1 MPEKSDN
8 QNSIINMLAE
18 IITIGDEILIG
29 QIVDTNSAWM
39 GVELNK
45 IGVKVKQIT
54 SISDEADHIVA
65 ALNEA
70 QKRAD
75 IILITG
81 GLGPTKDDVTKIT
94 LSKYFNMPLKLDE
107 VTLAHVKQFFEKL
120 NRPMIEANIKQAEVP
135 DGCTVTMNQHGT
147 APCMW
152 FENDGKII
160 VSMPGVPFE
169 MKYLMADEIIPR
181 IKQRFKMPFIVHQN
195 ILTAGLGESFL
206 AEQIADIEDALPSH
220 IKLAYLPKLGQVRL
234 RLSATGN
241 DEAALLAEV
250 AFHTNKIVERV
261 DKYVVLTAD
270 LPFEKAI
277 LNLMGEHNLTL
288 SLAESCTGGY
298 IAHLFTQHPGSSAVF
313 QGGGVTYS
321 NTLKQLMLGV
331 KEETLIEFG
340 AVSEQTAMEMAK
352 GAVANFKTDYAIAV
366 TGVAGPDGGT
376 AEKPVGTVW
385 VAVANKHEVKAKMYK
400 FASQRLQNIERSAM
414 AAMMMLFLQL
424 KQDLNVKH

>member
-1 MPEKSDN
+1 
-8 QNSIINMLAE
+8 MLAE

-54 SISDEADHIVA
+54 SISDEAEHIVG
-65 ALNEA
+65 ALEDA

-107 VTLAHVKQFFEKL
+107 ATLAHVKQFFEKL
-120 NRPMIEANIKQAEVP
+120 NRPMIDVNIKQAEVP
-135 DGCTVTMNQHGT
+135 DGCTVVMNKNGT

-152 FENDGKII
+152 FEQNGKII

-169 MKYLMADEIIPR
+169 MKYLMTDEIIPR
-181 IKQRFKMPFIVHQN
+181 LQQRFKMPFIVHQT

-206 AEQIADIEDALPSH
+206 AEQIADIEEALPSH

-234 RLSATGN
+234 RLSATGIN
-241 DEAALLAEV
+241 ESELLAEV
-250 AFHTNKIVERV
+250 AFHTRKIVERV
-261 DKYVVLTAD
+261 DKYVVLTED

-277 LNLMGEHNLTL
+277 LDLMGKQGLTL

-298 IAHLFTQHPGSSAVF
+298 LSHLFTQHPGSSSVF
-313 QGGGVTYS
+313 QGGGITYS
-321 NTLKQLMLGV
+321 NTLKQSILGV
-331 KEETLIEFG
+331 KEETLLAFG
-340 AVSEQTAMEMAK
+340 AVSEQTASEMAL
-352 GAVANFKTDYAIAV
+352 GAVANFKTDYAIAI
-366 TGVAGPDGGT
+366 TGIAGPDGGT
-376 AEKPVGTVW
+376 EQKPVGTVW
-385 VAVANKHEVKAKMYK
+385 IAVASRKEVKAKMYK